1 MLRDSFAVPL
11 AHSLQE
17 PPVQPPTSAFI
28 ATSPSVANDAR
39 HVAKLVAH
47 FEHINAMQSRHASM
61 PLLTARSPL
70 PSATTISSSSPIP
83 LLSTTPSFLSAAF
96 PDSTTVSAPRAQP
109 HDELL
114 SASSPPWRTEHS
126 GDDPTPP
133 RPPLPHLHPCASSPA
148 GWASGLPSQL
158 PNCALPLATD
168 SAAVSA
174 PRAQPH
180 DELLS
185 ASSPPWRTE
194 HSGDDPT
201 PSRPAPPLVH
211 PYGIS
216 PVGHASEL
224 PSTSPIVI
232 RIKIMYT
239 AAEIAHAAR
248 RYRVSYSSS
257 VADGYCIRRLSLSR
271 RVCPK
276 PRRTP
281 RLGLKPQPLRSPVP
295 PSSVPSTSPTAFVA
309 DSSRASLGSSRA
321 SLRSSLASLHLV
333 MNHRAHRACRGSSAP
348 LGILQ
353 CIPEDSKLDETTAP
367 SSSLTA
373 FPSPPS
379 LAATAPSSS
388 SHATPSSPL
397 VLGNGETGDE
407 IESDDYSAFEAEL
420 DELAS
425 ADAMV
430 SMHRTA
436 RRAAR
441 RERTAQRRRRQ
452 PTPRPSASSP
462 PRLATHSDDTPTHL
476 KQASP
481 HSPPDATSL
490 LPMHSLPSEPSAP
503 SSNPDVTAPQLVASP
518 VAMKPTRRILSVPL
532 GIPRRSAPP
541 VLPTRRIISV
551 PLGVP
556 RRLTPP
562 SFPTRVTTI
571 PHGTCCFS
579 LPALTS
585 ALPAGSC
592 RTRTRSRGR
601 PSALRRRQRRACDP
615 EIANRRAA
623 HLASSVSRTKRCYSI
638 SELLRHRPAEPTEE
652 PSPFLTAAPLPCSLP
667 TQPTAARV
675 AVGTVTG
682 TALSLPS
689 LAITSTLSPAAQP
702 FEPRRRNRYFSYS
715 YALSRHLVDTH
726 PVQTEPLQL
735 RYAPSSFSRPLS
747 VSLLPGLQPQAA
759 APLVARERAGRP
771 PQVC

>member
-1 MLRDSFAVPL
+1 
-11 AHSLQE
+11 
-17 PPVQPPTSAFI
+17 
-28 ATSPSVANDAR
+28 
-39 HVAKLVAH
+39 
-47 FEHINAMQSRHASM
+47 
-61 PLLTARSPL
+61 
-70 PSATTISSSSPIP
+70 
-83 LLSTTPSFLSAAF
+83 
-96 PDSTTVSAPRAQP
+96 
-109 HDELL
+109 
-114 SASSPPWRTEHS
+114 
-126 GDDPTPP
+126 
-133 RPPLPHLHPCASSPA
+133 
-148 GWASGLPSQL
+148 
-158 PNCALPLATD
+158 
-168 SAAVSA
+168 
-174 PRAQPH
+174 
-180 DELLS
+180 
-185 ASSPPWRTE
+185 
-194 HSGDDPT
+194 
-201 PSRPAPPLVH
+201 
-211 PYGIS
+211 
-216 PVGHASEL
+216 
-224 PSTSPIVI
+224 
-232 RIKIMYT
+232 MYT

-248 RYRVSYSSS
+248 RYRVSYNSS
-257 VADGYCIRRLSLSR
+257 VADDYCVRRLSLSR
-271 RVCPK
+271 RVCPQ

-281 RLGLKPQPLRSPVP
+281 RLRLKPQLLRSPVL
-295 PSSVPSTSPTAFVA
+295 PSSVPSTSPTAFVT

-321 SLRSSLASLHLV
+321 SLRSSPASLHLV
-333 MNHRAHRACRGSSAP
+333 MNHRAHHACRGSSDP
-348 LGILQ
+348 LDILQ
-353 CIPEDSKLDETTAP
+353 CIPEDPELDETTAP

-373 FPSPPS
+373 VPSPPS
-379 LAATAPSSS
+379 LAATASSSS
-388 SHATPSSPL
+388 SHATPSSPI

-430 SMHRTA
+430 SIHRTA

-441 RERTAQRRRRQ
+441 RERTAQRRRCQ
-452 PTPRPSASSP
+452 PSPRPSASSP

-481 HSPPDATSL
+481 HSPPDATSSVGQASGPPPPLPSVSAPRNPPPRGESLSNVPYL
-490 LPMHSLPSEPSAP
+490 LPIHSLPSEPSAP

-518 VAMKPTRRILSVPL
+518 LAMKPTRRILSVPL

-556 RRLTPP
+556 RRSTPP
-562 SFPTRVTTI
+562 SLPTRVTTI
-571 PHGTCCFS
+571 PRGTCCFS

-601 PSALRRRQRRACDP
+601 PSELRRRQRRACDP

-623 HLASSVSRTKRCYSI
+623 HLASSASHTKRCYSI

-652 PSPFLTAAPLPCSLP
+652 PSPLLTAAPLPCSLP

-726 PVQTEPLQL
+726 PVRIEPLQL
-735 RYAPSSFSRPLS
+735 RYAPSSFSRSLS

-759 APLVARERAGRP
+759 APLGARERAGRP
-771 PQVC
+771 P